1 LEYKKGSDVL
11 PAHLLEEIQEYVEGS
26 LIYIPKKS
34 GKVGWGH
41 LSGARQAIDKRN
53 KKIRYLFKNGETID
67 SLAEKF
73 HLSED
78 TIRKI
83 VYGKKQL

>member
-1 LEYKKGSDVL
+1 MEYKKGSDVL

-53 KKIRYLFKNGETID
+53 KKIRYLFKNGETIE

-83 VYGKKQL
+83 VYGKK